1 MITRTQSYTYVRM
14 YIDRVDPCIP
24 CTKQGRQ
31 VRCLVELFNQLD
43 SSTCPFLSPSFP
55 QPVTSSTPP
64 FLNPSLPQPSLP
76 QPLLS
81 STAPLL
87 KPSFPQSLMWS
98 WLKCSGQHRLH
109 HALSPTNVRTSL
121 MSGPGFDLDWQL
133 QIRQLASNPHLWTM
147 PPGQILER
155 SDVVRSVW
163 GAIIVLPNYDTCEQY
178 RLIVAFG
185 PVNPK
190 DLERYYQDL
199 LANKRDIIIDAQ
211 TIEVAISSDLLSI
224 AIDAGSVFWKMRQC
238 GQCGIVSRRMKRCDL
253 CTTHYCGTICQGI
266 DWLDHKTKCKK
277 MQWKMKKW
285 PSPHSARKALYM
297 AAPPCPQL
305 LTCTANQALES
316 LQIATG
322 TPWKMDEM
330 GKVYEHPLA

>member
-1 MITRTQSYTYVRM
+1 M
-14 YIDRVDPCIP
+14 
-24 CTKQGRQ
+24 
-31 VRCLVELFNQLD
+31 
-43 SSTCPFLSPSFP
+43 TCPFLSPSFP

-98 WLKCSGQHRLH
+98 WLKCSWQHRLH

-121 MSGPGFDLDWQL
+121 MNGPGFDLDLLL
-133 QIRQLASNPHLWTM
+133 QTRQLASSPHLWTM
-147 PPGQILER
+147 SPGEILER
-155 SDVVRSVW
+155 SDVFESVW

-185 PVNPK
+185 SVNPK

-199 LANKRDIIIDAQ
+199 VANKTGTIDAQ

-238 GQCGIVSRRMKRCDL
+238 GQCGIISMPMKRCDL
-253 CTTHYCGTICQGI
+253 CTTHYCG
-266 DWLDHKTKCKK
+266 
-277 MQWKMKKW
+277 
-285 PSPHSARKALYM
+285 P
-297 AAPPCPQL
+297 
-305 LTCTANQALES
+305 
-316 LQIATG
+316 
-322 TPWKMDEM
+322 
-330 GKVYEHPLA
+330 